1 MALTLVT
8 DVTDEPVS
16 LEDEKEH
23 LRLDITADDAYVA
36 DCITAARVFV
46 EGQTKRCLMP
56 QTYDYKIDYA
66 WPYKYGGVRIDLPL
80 NPVTSVTSI
89 TYVDSNGA
97 SQTLASNKYTLAAR
111 THDSF
116 IVPAY
121 GVSLPDVRWVPN
133 AITVRFVVGDSS
145 NIPKE
150 LHRAVMILAGH
161 YYEFRETGAKAPDAV
176 EALISPFRKATFQ

>member
-16 LEDEKEH
+16 LEETKEH

-36 DCITAARVFV
+36 DCITAARVWV
-46 EGQTKRCLMP
+46 EGQTKRALMP
-56 QTYDYKIDYA
+56 KTYDYKIDYN
-66 WPYKYGGVRIDLPL
+66 WPWKYGTRRIDFPL

-97 SQTLASNKYTLAAR
+97 SQTLASNQYTVAAR
-111 THDSF
+111 AHDSY
-116 IVPAY
+116 IVEAY
-121 GVSLPDVRWVPN
+121 DVDWPDVRSVPE

-145 NIPKE
+145 NVPDE
-150 LHRAVMILAGH
+150 LRRAILFLAGH
-161 YYEFRETGAKAPDAV
+161 YYEFRESGKGAPEAV
-176 EALISPFRKATFQ
+176 EALVSPFRKAYF